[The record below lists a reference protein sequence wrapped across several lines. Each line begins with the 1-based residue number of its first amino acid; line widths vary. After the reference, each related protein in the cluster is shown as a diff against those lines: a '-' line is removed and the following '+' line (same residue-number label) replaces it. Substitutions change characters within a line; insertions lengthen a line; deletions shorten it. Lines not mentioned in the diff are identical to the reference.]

1 MARKGRKNS
10 MENYKMVK
18 LLAFCVWKSS
28 FFLLQIVMISEIT
41 IKNCFM
47 LLVVH
52 LNPIIYERFNIFGR
66 LEFAWESSRFMRD
79 CLETRLN
86 YYLAV

>member
-28 FFLLQIVMISEIT
+28 FFLLLQIVMISEIT

-52 LNPIIYERFNIFGR
+52 LNPIIYETFQYIWQVGICMGIVKVYEG
-66 LEFAWESSRFMRD
+66 LSGD
-79 CLETRLN
+79 
-86 YYLAV
+86 